1 MANQNSQLVKAD
13 DMTQWAATDTER
25 PWTVNEERRWHFYK
39 RATMVKDARI
49 RWCYLWK
56 LSKIPKL
63 DQIDV
68 EVEPILKNWRSAPD
82 AVACAGTVKAAI
94 DALVDIKIIADDS
107 AKYVRSVRFWAP
119 TIGET
124 QGLRLTVREV
134 VRDRQARTNEAT
146 KIITPTPVRGDLA

>member
-1 MANQNSQLVKAD
+1 
-13 DMTQWAATDTER
+13 MTQWAATDLER
-25 PWTVNEERRWHFYK
+25 PWTVNEERRWHFHK
-39 RATMVKDARI
+39 RAQMVRDARE
-49 RWCYLWK
+49 RWAYLWK
-56 LSKIPKL
+56 LSKVPKL
-63 DQIDV
+63 DEIDV

-82 AVACAGTVKAAI
+82 VAACAGTVKAAI

-134 VRDRQARTNEAT
+134 VRDRQARTNQAT
-146 KIITPTPVRGDLA
+146 ETITPTPVRGDLA